1 MSMKKVTMLKTQQ
14 EIIGQ
19 GYQAL
24 VESLGVVNTIR
35 FLQHFSVGQGNYTLD
50 RNQWLNETSL
60 EDVFQDM
67 ENLSGIGS
75 FSNQQYEEIVE

>member
-1 MSMKKVTMLKTQQ
+1 MKKMTMLKTQQ

-24 VESLGVVNTIR
+24 VESLGVVNAIK

-50 RNQWLNETSL
+50 RNQWLNEISL

-67 ENLSGIGS
+67 ENLSSVSS

>member
-1 MSMKKVTMLKTQQ
+1 MSMKKMTMLKTQQ

-24 VESLGVVNTIR
+24 VESLGVVNAIK

-50 RNQWLNETSL
+50 RNQWLNEISL

-67 ENLSGIGS
+67 ENLSSVSS